1 MKKSLP
7 LIISLACLLGS
18 CDFNLSFINFGN
30 KPTNETNNTE
40 GNKDNDDNTGT
51 GDNTQGKTDDDSG
64 NTGKPVTGG
73 DYTSTWPTDY
83 QKYVITYLNGMVPC
97 FLNANKKC
105 LFTSFDTGCID
116 GSSIPY
122 FNPYTKNTSP
132 GINYEHDYGVI
143 LSDAGFT
150 SDGHEIDEEGKD
162 VYYFHKGYCNVNYS
176 KYRGDDNIY
185 YFDVYAYYDYT
196 APLEL
201 PNSKLS
207 LDVENMKLTG
217 KYQSNYSLTV
227 GSYTL
232 SGVDIMKNSYDI
244 QLKANTGK
252 LTIQGPSKGVAFIVS
267 KNADQLFV
275 RYGSS
280 SSNLKYAFN
289 EGGTFNFPSQ
299 ASYIEITSGTKVLDV
314 ETIDVLN

>member
-18 CDFNLSFINFGN
+18 CDFDLSFINFGN
-30 KPTNETNNTE
+30 NPTNETNNNE
-40 GNKDNDDNTGT
+40 
-51 GDNTQGKTDDDSG
+51 G

-105 LFTSFDTGCID
+105 LFTSFETGVKED
-116 GSSIPY
+116 EPTIPY
-122 FNPYTKNTSP
+122 FNPYIKNTSP

-162 VYYFHKGYCNVNYS
+162 MYYFHKGCCNVLYS

-267 KNADQLFV
+267 KNADHLFV

-299 ASYIEITSGTKVLDV
+299 ANYIEITSGTKVLDV